1 VTDET
6 RLHKMMAEA
15 DDWSPPKVGD
25 KVSFLT
31 DGADEQVGVI
41 LAVEPDGGL
50 RVVVSET
57 GEVCDI
63 GPSWLIQEDSAGPA
77 APSFKVGDRV
87 RHNLG
92 TTGTVMRVS
101 ADGTPHVT
109 YDGDGD
115 GPWPETAANLTVMPP
130 AAAGTGGLAEMGALL
145 ARLDAATLT
154 LTTHS
159 QRLRDELEGQRRE
172 LWDELL
178 STARL
183 AEIGGGPTSGHFLAG
198 CKYFYSVATRTD
210 GEELERLLNA
220 ELDSRYGTDRAKGG
234 GPS

>member
-6 RLHKMMAEA
+6 RLHEMMANPGPPP
-15 DDWSPPKVGD
+15 DDD
-25 KVSFLT
+25 T
-31 DGADEQVGVI
+31 
-41 LAVEPDGGL
+41 
-50 RVVVSET
+50 
-57 GEVCDI
+57 
-63 GPSWLIQEDSAGPA
+63 AGWP
-77 APSFKVGDRV
+77 FQVGDRV

-92 TTGTVMRVS
+92 TNGTVMRVS

-183 AEIGGGPTSGHFLAG
+183 AEIGGGPASGHFLAG